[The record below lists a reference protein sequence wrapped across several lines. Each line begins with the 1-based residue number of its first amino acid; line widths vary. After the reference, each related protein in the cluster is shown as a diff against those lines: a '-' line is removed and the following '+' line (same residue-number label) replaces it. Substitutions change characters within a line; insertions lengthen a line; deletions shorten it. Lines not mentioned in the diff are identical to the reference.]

1 MSSVLNAAKL
11 KLPSG
16 HFIGGRY
23 VEADA
28 GTPTIEVISPS
39 TGQHIGSIPRADAAL
54 VDHAVRA
61 ARAALAQSGWGGIAP
76 RSRLKALHK
85 WATLI
90 EENAQTLAL
99 LEAVC
104 SSRPVADAKVGDVLV
119 TAEQIRFFAEF
130 ADKEGGNLVPVDDGH
145 FGYIADEPYGVV
157 GAITPWNFPISMAGW
172 KLGPALAAG
181 NAVVIKPS
189 EMTPYSTLYMAELSV
204 QAGIPAGLINV
215 VLGDGPVTGTA
226 ITGHPGI
233 DKVSFTGS
241 TRAGGAIMENI
252 ARTGIKPMTLELG
265 GKSPMV
271 VFADADID
279 LAAECLD
286 RGIMP
291 NAGQFCVAG
300 SRMIVAREIA
310 DELAAK
316 LAERF
321 KRYRPADTLAETSGF
336 SPIISETQLSRIDG
350 IVQASI
356 DAGGRVICGA
366 ERFDREGSY
375 YQPTLI
381 GDVNENNPAVR
392 EEIFG
397 PVATFQT
404 FETEE
409 EAMELARHA
418 TYGLCAGLFTR
429 DLSRAL
435 RLTRQLEAGTVWVN
449 RYGRSRDHIL
459 PTGGW
464 KASGL
469 GKDLGQEAYKANRR
483 TKSVL
488 IDL

>member
-1 MSSVLNAAKL
+1 MSSVFNPAQLT
-11 KLPSG
+11 LPSG

-23 VEADA
+23 VDAADSA
-28 GTPTIEVISPS
+28 AEIDVISPS
-39 TGQHIGSIPRADAAL
+39 TGQRIGGIPRADAAM
-54 VDHAVRA
+54 VDDAVCA
-61 ARAALAQSGWGGIAP
+61 ARAALARSGWGGVAP
-76 RSRLKALHK
+76 RDRLKALHK
-85 WATLI
+85 WASLM
-90 EENAQTLAL
+90 EENAETLAR
-99 LEAVC
+99 LEAVS
-104 SSRPVADAKVGDVLV
+104 SSRPLADARVGDVLV

-130 ADKEGGNLVPVDDGH
+130 ADKEGGNLVPVSDGH
-145 FGYIADEPYGVV
+145 FGYIEDAPYGVV

-226 ITGHPGI
+226 LTGHPGI

-241 TRAGGAIMENI
+241 TRAGGAIMESI

-286 RGIMP
+286 RGITP

-310 DELAAK
+310 DELAEK

-321 KRYRPADTLAETSGF
+321 KRYQPADTLAEKPGF
-336 SPIISETQLSRIDG
+336 SPIISETQLSRIDS
-350 IVQASI
+350 IVKASVDQGAHI
-356 DAGGRVICGA
+356 LCGGA
-366 ERFDREGSY
+366 RFEREGSY

-381 GDVNENNPAVR
+381 GGVDETNPAVR

-409 EAMELARHA
+409 EAMALARHA

-464 KASGL
+464 KASGM
-469 GKDLGQEAYKANRR
+469 GKDLGREAYRANRR

>member
-1 MSSVLNAAKL
+1 MPGFDAP
-11 KLPSG
+11 LPAG
-16 HFIGGRY
+16 HFIAGRY
-23 VEADA
+23 VPDDA
-28 GTPTIEVISPS
+28 VIDVISPS
-39 TGQHIGSIPRADAAL
+39 TGVKIGAIPRGDASV
-54 VDHAVRA
+54 VDMAVKAAHA
-61 ARAALAQSGWGGIAP
+61 ARAASNWGGITP
-76 RSRLKALHK
+76 RDRLKAMHA
-85 WATLI
+85 WADLI
-90 EENAQTLAL
+90 EQEAERLAW
-99 LEAVC
+99 LEAIC
-104 SSRPVADAKVGDVLV
+104 SSRPMSQAKTGDVTV
-119 TAEQIRFFAEF
+119 TADQIRFFAEF
-130 ADKEGGNLVPVDDGH
+130 ADKEGGALVPTSDAA

-181 NAVVIKPS
+181 NAVVLKPS
-189 EMTPYSTLYMAELSV
+189 EMTPYSTLYLAELSV
-204 QAGIPAGLINV
+204 RAGIPAGLINV

-226 ITGHPGI
+226 ITGHPQI

-241 TRAGGAIMENI
+241 TRAGSAIMENI

-271 VFADADID
+271 VFADADLD

-286 RGIMP
+286 KGIMP

-300 SRMIVAREIA
+300 SRILVEESIA
-310 DELAAK
+310 DA
-316 LAERF
+316 LAERLTNRF
-321 KRYRPADTLAETSGF
+321 ARYTPADTLADTLAADAGF
-336 SPIISETQLSRIDG
+336 SPIISSGQLARIDS
-350 IVQASI
+350 IVQASVSQGA
-356 DAGGRVICGA
+356 DLLCGGKA
-366 ERFDREGSY
+366 FDREGSY

-381 GDVNENNPAVR
+381 TGVTQDNPAVT

-404 FETEE
+404 FKGED
-409 EAMELARHA
+409 EAMAMAAHQ
-418 TYGLCAGLFTR
+418 TYGLAAGLFTR

-435 RLTRQLEAGTVWVN
+435 RLSRRIEAGTIWVN

-469 GKDLGQEAYKANRR
+469 GKDLGREAYLANRR
-483 TKSVL
+483 SKSVL